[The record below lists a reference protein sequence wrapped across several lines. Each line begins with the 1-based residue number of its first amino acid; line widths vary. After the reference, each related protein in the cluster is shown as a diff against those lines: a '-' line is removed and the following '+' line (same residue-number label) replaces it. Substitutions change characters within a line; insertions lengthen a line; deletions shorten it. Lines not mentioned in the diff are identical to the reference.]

1 MYRDLVPGVE
11 FHVEDFMRETNR
23 VAQDVVELQ
32 EGSLRMEKAKEEKEE
47 NVKTGQQETKEPWK
61 KPEKSDHHSTK
72 DSPNPR
78 PRRPKDNQT
87 S

>member
-1 MYRDLVPGVE
+1 
-11 FHVEDFMRETNR
+11 MRETDR
-23 VAQDVVELQ
+23 ATQDAVEHQ
-32 EGSLRMEKAKEEKEE
+32 RGAFAMEKAKEEKEE
-47 NVKTGQQETKEPWK
+47 NVKSGQQESKEPWK
-61 KPEKSDHHSTK
+61 KPEKSNHHSTK

>member
-1 MYRDLVPGVE
+1 MKFHVGDFTRETDRVTLDLVE
-11 FHVEDFMRETNR
+11 H
-23 VAQDVVELQ
+23 Q
-32 EGSLRMEKAKEEKEE
+32 EGSLRMEKAKEEKEEKEE

>member
-1 MYRDLVPGVE
+1 
-11 FHVEDFMRETNR
+11 
-23 VAQDVVELQ
+23 
-32 EGSLRMEKAKEEKEE
+32 MEKGKKSKEQ
-47 NVKTGQQETKEPWK
+47 NVKSGQQETKEPWK

-78 PRRPKDNQT
+78 PRRSEDNET